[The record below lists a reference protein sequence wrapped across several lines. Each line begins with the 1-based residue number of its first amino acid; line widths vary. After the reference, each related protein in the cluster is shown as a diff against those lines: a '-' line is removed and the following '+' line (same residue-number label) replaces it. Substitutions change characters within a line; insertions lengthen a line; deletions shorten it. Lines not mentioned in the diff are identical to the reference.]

1 MCTDAGG
8 EYKFQEI
15 WIEYEWHDNIDANS
29 FIETYNKFYRGAGI
43 GAHLQDFPHLLE
55 NTVDLVLE
63 KTLAP
68 DFSVIINGFYHP
80 ENIIT
85 LPWGS

>member
-68 DFSVIINGFYHP
+68 DFSVIING
-80 ENIIT
+80 
-85 LPWGS
+85 S

>member
-1 MCTDAGG
+1 MYRCRGG

-68 DFSVIINGFYHP
+68 DFSVIINVFYHP